1 MNNKLTT
8 AMDITCEFIDYITEH
23 DAPFVESAI
32 CMMMEEHA
40 KKSNIDVVELAY
52 SLANTVSE
60 VNKIYGKY

>member
-1 MNNKLTT
+1 MNNNLT
-8 AMDITCEFIDYITEH
+8 AADITYEFIDYITEH
-23 DAPFVESAI
+23 DAPFVESTI

-52 SLANTVSE
+52 SIANTVSE